1 MTTFK
6 HKTLPIEISYSE
18 YVKLSVSE
26 KMDFVIS
33 NPYNSQPIT
42 NNITNTTVNNETKDV
57 LGLGEV
63 AGAVVV
69 APLVIVGSIFGL
81 FD

>member
-6 HKTLPIEISYSE
+6 HKTMPIEISYSE

-33 NPYNSQPIT
+33 NPYNSQPVT
-42 NNITNTTVNNETKDV
+42 NNITNTTIKNETKDV

-63 AGAVVV
+63 ATVAVAV
-69 APLVIVGSIFGL
+69 PLVIVGSIFGI

>member
-6 HKTLPIEISYSE
+6 HKTMPIEISYSE
-18 YVKLSVSE
+18 YAKLSQTEKNDFHIVNQAQNVS
-26 KMDFVIS
+26 V
-33 NPYNSQPIT
+33 T
-42 NNITNTTVNNETKDV
+42 NNTTNVNAQTTDV

-63 AGAVVV
+63 AAVAV
-69 APLVIVGSIFGL
+69 AVPLVVVGSIFGF

>member
-1 MTTFK
+1 MTTFQ
-6 HKTLPIEISYSE
+6 HKTMPITISYSE
-18 YVKLSVSE
+18 YSKLSTTE
-26 KMDFVIS
+26 KQDFMIV
-33 NPYNSQPIT
+33 NSTPTT
-42 NNITNTTVNNETKDV
+42 NNITTTTVNNETKDV

-69 APLVIVGSIFGL
+69 LPLAIVGGIFGL

>member
-6 HKTLPIEISYSE
+6 HKSLPIEISYSE
-18 YVKLSVSE
+18 YAKLSLEE
-26 KMDFVIS
+26 KQDFFIC
-33 NPYNSQPIT
+33 NPPLIVT
-42 NNITNTTVNNETKDV
+42 NNISNTNVKHETKDM

-63 AGAVVV
+63 ATVAVAV
-69 APLVIVGSIFGL
+69 PLVIVGSIFGI

>member
-6 HKTLPIEISYSE
+6 HKTLAIEISYSE
-18 YVKLSVSE
+18 YVKLSQSE
-26 KMDFVIS
+26 KNDFIIH
-33 NPYNSQPIT
+33 NPSRVVT
-42 NNITNTTVNNETKDV
+42 NNVTNTNIKHETKDV

-63 AGAVVV
+63 ATVAVV
-69 APLVIVGSIFGL
+69 APLVIVGAIFGM

>member
-1 MTTFK
+1 MTVFK

-18 YVKLSVSE
+18 YIKLSVPE
-26 KMDFVIS
+26 KMEFIIS
-33 NPYNSQPIT
+33 NPYNSQPVT
-42 NNITNTTVNNETKDV
+42 NNITNTTVKNETKDV

-69 APLVIVGSIFGL
+69 APLLIVGGIFGL

>member
-1 MTTFK
+1 MTVFK

-18 YVKLSVSE
+18 YVKLSVTE
-26 KMDFVIS
+26 KMDFIIS
-33 NPYNSQPIT
+33 NSQPTT
-42 NNITNTTVNNETKDV
+42 NNITTVNNETKDV

-69 APLVIVGSIFGL
+69 VPLAIVAGL
-81 FD
+81 LGFFD